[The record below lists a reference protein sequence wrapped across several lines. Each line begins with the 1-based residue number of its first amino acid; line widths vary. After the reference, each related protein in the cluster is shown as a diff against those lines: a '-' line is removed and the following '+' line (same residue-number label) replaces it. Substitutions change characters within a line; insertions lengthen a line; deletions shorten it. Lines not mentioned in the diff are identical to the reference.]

1 MKDSPPELL
10 ETPNPCHNTF
20 KGRKLTVVC
29 FERRRAD
36 QLKYD
41 IQHLQTGLR
50 NFQHRR
56 YQRDAQDREREE
68 LMSRTFTTN
77 VSLNDMIREQTGRV

>member
-1 MKDSPPELL
+1 MESL
-10 ETPNPCHNTF
+10 ETQNPCHNTSN
-20 KGRKLTVVC
+20 GRVLSSVPS
-29 FERRRAD
+29 ERRRAD

-77 VSLNDMIREQTGRV
+77 VSLNDTDRRV